1 MLSGPPAV
9 RALELQVSE
18 IKVHWFLPT
27 GGDSRDVLPTGEESH
42 RRAPSPDYL
51 AQVAG
56 ACDRLGFD
64 AVLTPCGTGCEDAW
78 ISTASLI
85 PLTRRLRFLVA
96 FRPGMV
102 SPTLAAQMA
111 STYQRMSGG
120 RLLINIVIGA
130 EPAEMARFGDFSSK
144 DERYA
149 RAGEFLEV
157 LDGAW
162 GEDPVDFHGEYLHV
176 EGATTR
182 LPPRPRPEIYF
193 GGASP
198 AAEAIAAR
206 HVDVY
211 LAWGE
216 TPDMIGERLQRMR
229 TLAAEAGRPAER
241 QLRFGIRFHVITRD
255 TEEEAWAEAGRLM
268 SGIDPEAVRAARA
281 DFAGTQSVGQQ
292 RMAQMSG
299 SADDA
304 LPDDPRALEVYP
316 NLWSGVGL
324 VRGGAGTALVG
335 SHEQVAD
342 RMEQYRDLGIDE
354 FILSGYPHLEEAYRC
369 GEGLLVELRRR
380 KLLAD
385 VPEVGDEPMFSFR

>member
-1 MLSGPPAV
+1 M
-9 RALELQVSE
+9 SE

-27 GGDSRDVLPTGEESH
+27 GGDSRDVLPTGEHAH
-42 RRAPSPDYL
+42 RRAPSPAYL
-51 AQVAG
+51 AEVAR
-56 ACDRLGFD
+56 ACDDLGFD

-85 PLTRRLRFLVA
+85 PLTRQLKFLVA
-96 FRPGMV
+96 FRPGLL

-130 EPAEMARFGDFSSK
+130 EPAELARFGDHSPK
-144 DERYA
+144 DERYE
-149 RAGEFLEV
+149 RAGEFLEIMS
-157 LDGAW
+157 GAW
-162 GEDPVDFHGEYLHV
+162 ADEPMDFSGEHYRV
-176 EGATTR
+176 EAATTR
-182 LPPRPRPEIYF
+182 TAPSPRPEIYF

-198 AAEAIAAR
+198 AAEAVAAR

-216 TPDMIGERLQRMR
+216 TPDMIGERLDRMR
-229 TLAAEAGRPAER
+229 RLAAESGRPDSR
-241 QLRFGIRFHVITRD
+241 PLRFGIRFHAISRD
-255 TEEEAWAEAGRLM
+255 TEDEAWAEAARLM
-268 SGIDPEAVRAARA
+268 SGIDPEAVRAARI
-281 DFAGTQSVGQQ
+281 DFAATQSEGQR
-292 RMAQMSG
+292 RMAEMSAVG
-299 SADDA
+299 GDGV
-304 LPDDPRALEVYP
+304 PEDPRVLEVYP

-342 RMEQYRDLGIDE
+342 RIEQYRELGIEE

-369 GEGLLVELRRR
+369 GEGLLPELRRR
-380 KLLAD
+380 KLL
-385 VPEVGDEPMFSFR
+385 PELIGAGDDPLFSFR